1 MQKKEALR
9 LGQLID
15 QLQQCKE
22 KDEDGEIYPVVF
34 DFCHA
39 TPLQLYSWRGLYN
52 HLCIDYEFVR
62 KEEKYVRLSQMVAR
76 LKEALTPNASFE
88 GWKGGQFTM
97 NPDIPVWVDKPREVT
112 YTGITK
118 VTQEDFYIIIHTA
131 HIPEW

>member
-1 MQKKEALR
+1 MQDSKTLG

-22 KDEDGEIYPVVF
+22 KDEHGEIYPVVF

-39 TPLQLYSWRGLYN
+39 TPLQLYSWRGSYEQ
-52 HLCIDYEFVR
+52 LCIDYEFIR
-62 KEEKYVRLSQMVAR
+62 EEEKYVRLSQIVSR
-76 LKEALTPNASFE
+76 LKNALAPNTSFE
-88 GWKGGQFTM
+88 GWKGGQVTM
-97 NPDIPVWVDKPREVT
+97 NLDTPVWVDKPREVT

-118 VTQEDFYIIIHTA
+118 VTQEEFYIIIHTA